1 MVNQDNL
8 IRPEGAARR
17 AGVSTATIRRW
28 IREGKLRKYTD
39 ARKRV
44 WVDGTQVDA
53 MNTVRP
59 AEAPA
64 VTGVGA

>member
-1 MVNQDNL
+1 MTNQDL

-17 AGVSTATIRRW
+17 AEVSTATIRRW

-39 ARKRV
+39 ERKRV
-44 WVDGTQVDA
+44 WVDGAQVDA
-53 MNTVRP
+53 MNAIRP

>member
-1 MVNQDNL
+1 
-8 IRPEGAARR
+8 
-17 AGVSTATIRRW
+17 VSTATIRRW
-28 IREGKLRKYTD
+28 IREGKLLKYTD

-53 MNTVRP
+53 MSTVRP